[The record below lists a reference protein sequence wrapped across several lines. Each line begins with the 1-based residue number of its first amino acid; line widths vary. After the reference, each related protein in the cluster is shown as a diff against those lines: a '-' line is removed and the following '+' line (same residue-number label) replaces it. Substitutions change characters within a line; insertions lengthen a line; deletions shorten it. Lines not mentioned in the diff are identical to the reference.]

1 MSIDNGIR
9 YRSLTKRVA
18 GFAFAVFVLLAA
30 LLLSGCASPQAA
42 TNAEGEDKPMTSS
55 EYMAEVNLTVE
66 ELNERL
72 QSFNEAVSRQ
82 DPITMRTQADNAFA
96 VLDKLAAIEAPDDVK
111 DLRDQYVKGCDQL
124 KDALNSY
131 IDLYS
136 EMVAA
141 RDRAQSSSRNSSSF
155 DASDYADRIE
165 AIQNQYNEGIQTL
178 EDADNSAKDR

>member
-1 MSIDNGIR
+1 MSVDTKTEYGIIVR
-9 YRSLTKRVA
+9 RIVLAAIVVCTLSLS
-18 GFAFAVFVLLAA
+18 FVLA
-30 LLLSGCASPQAA
+30 GCTTTQAA
-42 TNAEGEDKPMTSS
+42 NNAEGEDKSMTSS
-55 EYMAEVNLTVE
+55 EYMAEVNQTVE
-66 ELNERL
+66 ELSERL

-136 EMVAA
+136 EMSAA
-141 RDRAQSSSRNSSSF
+141 KAKAESSRYNDPF
-155 DASDYADRIE
+155 DASEYADRIE
-165 AIQNQYNEGIQTL
+165 EIQNQYNEGIQTL
-178 EDADNSAKDR
+178 EDADNNAKDR